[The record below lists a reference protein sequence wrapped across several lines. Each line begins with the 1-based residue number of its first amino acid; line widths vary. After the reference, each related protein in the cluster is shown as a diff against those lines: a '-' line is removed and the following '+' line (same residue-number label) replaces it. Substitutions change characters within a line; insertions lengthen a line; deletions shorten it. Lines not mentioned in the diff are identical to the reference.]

1 MRVLFVRNAQE
12 RFVRQDLTLLSQRH
26 DVSDWYSPHRKLNP
40 TKLYRRVRE
49 CDLVFGW
56 FASWHTL
63 FPILFSRLLSKP
75 SLLVIGGYD
84 VAAMPEIGYGHQRGG
99 PTKWLSRLVMRL
111 ATRLV
116 TFSRYAQKEAE
127 TNAGLPRERVPVVYL
142 GVRDEL
148 GCLPRAPR
156 ARMALTVGNVHRVNL
171 RRKGHEAFVRA
182 AGLLPGTE
190 FVLVGTWK
198 GSAIEYLQSISTP
211 NVTFTGWVDDT
222 TLLDYYRRARTYV
235 QVSSHEGFGMSLA
248 EAMLAGCIPVVT
260 RAGALPE
267 VAGPCGIYV
276 PTQEPALVAKAIQ
289 EASSLSEGTRAGVR
303 QRVLDS
309 FSVKERQAG
318 LQQLIS
324 DLMSDSGRARP

>member
-1 MRVLFVRNAQE
+1 MRVLFVHNAQE
-12 RFVRQDLTLLSQRH
+12 RFVHQDLALLSQRY
-26 DVSDWYSPHRKLNP
+26 DVSDWYSPQRKLNP
-40 TKLYRRVRE
+40 TRLYRRVRE

-63 FPILFSRLLSKP
+63 FPVLFSRLLGKP

-84 VAAMPEIGYGHQRGG
+84 VAAMPEIGYGHQQGG

-116 TFSRYAQKEAE
+116 TFSCYAQTEAE
-127 TNAGLPRERVPVVYL
+127 INAGLPKERVPVVYL

-148 GCLPRAPR
+148 GSLPRAPR
-156 ARMALTVGNVHRVNL
+156 AQLALTVGNVDRMNL

-182 AGLLPGTE
+182 AGHLPGTE

-198 GSAIEYLQSISTP
+198 DSAIEYLRSISTP
-211 NVTFTGWVDDT
+211 NVTFTGWVDDA
-222 TLLDYYRRARTYV
+222 TLLSYYCRARTYV
-235 QVSSHEGFGMSLA
+235 QVSAHEGFGMSLA

-276 PTQEPALVAKAIQ
+276 PTQEPTLVATAIQ
-289 EASSLSEGTRAGVR
+289 EASSLSEETRTRVR

-309 FSVKERQAG
+309 FSVAERQAG

-324 DLMSDSGRARP
+324 DLMSDSG